1 MKLNE
6 ASAAFALE
14 QLKKLPN
21 FLKIRER
28 NFIALKEYFSKYE
41 EWLHV
46 PYLIKGAKTN
56 WLAFPLTIKNVAPFT
71 RYNYLKHMEENGIQ
85 TRVMFSGNV
94 TRHPAFKNVKK
105 RIASLLTN
113 SDKIMASGFLLG
125 CHHGMSISDVHLI
138 TASSEDFFSRYS

>member
-1 MKLNE
+1 MVINDDKRIRDKIIMKRYWGRIGNDSEEFDKRFNFKIDGIPYDGKFIYAELGYNMKLNE

-46 PYLIKGAKTN
+46 PY
-56 WLAFPLTIKNVAPFT
+56 
-71 RYNYLKHMEENGIQ
+71 
-85 TRVMFSGNV
+85 
-94 TRHPAFKNVKK
+94 
-105 RIASLLTN
+105 
-113 SDKIMASGFLLG
+113 
-125 CHHGMSISDVHLI
+125 
-138 TASSEDFFSRYS
+138 